1 MLRSLFGRAAED
13 DADAEHF
20 DHWQTTDLCWSAGAE
35 RRALAR
41 WRLWGRRMGGER
53 KQVRKSPRRLP
64 AAYLPEMGAAR
75 RAGGAAPPPPPSRR
89 AVVLEDLRSK
99 GHVVANGGRYGGD
112 YVCYEGHPDSCHSSE
127 TVRVVGEH
135 ERLEAADVA
144 AYCRVQGNVS
154 KRAVFAAVDPAS
166 HDVLYVGWAFD
177 AQLSRDPLKRLER
190 RFARKIQDD
199 SKVSVEAAA
208 GDGLGPEDCAR
219 LTVAQLREALEARGL
234 DATGLKAALQVRL
247 YDALTA
253 MDTS

>member
-64 AAYLPEMGAAR
+64 AAYLPEMGATR
-75 RAGGAAPPPPPSRR
+75 RAGGEAPPPPPSRR

-112 YVCYEGHPDSCHSSE
+112 YVCYEGHPDSCHSS
-127 TVRVVGEH
+127 VR
-135 ERLEAADVA
+135 
-144 AYCRVQGNVS
+144 
-154 KRAVFAAVDPAS
+154 P
-166 HDVLYVGWAFD
+166 
-177 AQLSRDPLKRLER
+177 
-190 RFARKIQDD
+190 
-199 SKVSVEAAA
+199 
-208 GDGLGPEDCAR
+208 
-219 LTVAQLREALEARGL
+219 T
-234 DATGLKAALQVRL
+234 
-247 YDALTA
+247 
-253 MDTS
+253 

>member
-1 MLRSLFGRAAED
+1 M
-13 DADAEHF
+13 
-20 DHWQTTDLCWSAGAE
+20 
-35 RRALAR
+35 
-41 WRLWGRRMGGER
+41 
-53 KQVRKSPRRLP
+53 
-64 AAYLPEMGAAR
+64 
-75 RAGGAAPPPPPSRR
+75 
-89 AVVLEDLRSK
+89 
-99 GHVVANGGRYGGD
+99 ANGGRYGGD

-199 SKVSVEAAA
+199 SKLSVEAAA

-253 MDTS
+253 METS